1 MQSFSVRAP
10 FIHTSLK
17 AFYAEKTEA
26 NPPGQASA
34 IRNIKIKILLKS
46 LLKYNEKIYL

>member
-34 IRNIKIKILLKS
+34 IRNTNQNNPKITFKIQ
-46 LLKYNEKIYL
+46 